1 MNTTSVAV
9 PSLASFR
16 VEDMIR
22 RGADAAFTREY
33 NCNLRRLYPWSGRI
47 DTKRP
52 VTELG
57 VIWIVVEAQSV
68 VDRHDHDEEESFV
81 VISGR
86 ADFEL
91 EGQQTRL
98 DPGDVAYVPRSW
110 RHQIANPYDQDFV
123 FLDIYWDLK
132 TSGKSNAVASKSALS
147 RTLKRS

>member
-1 MNTTSVAV
+1 MTARAAV
-9 PSLASFR
+9 LSLASFR
-16 VEDMIR
+16 IEDMIR

-47 DTKRP
+47 DTKRQM
-52 VTELG
+52 TELG
-57 VIWIVVEAQSV
+57 VIWIVVEARSV

-91 EGQQTRL
+91 EGQQTCL
-98 DPGDVAYVPRSW
+98 GSGDVAYVPRSW

-132 TSGKSNAVASKSALS
+132 NSGKSKAVLSKSAPALTS
-147 RTLKRS
+147 KRSL